1 MEAHTMNINI
11 EFLVMEASAAQ
22 TGVVPPNFCNHP
34 TFQALNEH
42 ELDLARPA
50 LTASSFLDPDG
61 SWSLRR
67 LVDRLEQIGDMIHWL
82 EQEGPRIEP
91 ALQTRLERY
100 TGAPIPAGLQY
111 VLYAGGTDGGFAPDS
126 NALYLNITLYSRH
139 DTFLDTLAHECY
151 HAREKG
157 RSALEKR
164 EEFSARGPL
173 QRILMAAAEEGIAT
187 LVEFDGLLENDHAAK
202 RRRPAPEGAAQ
213 LCSLL
218 TRYIADRRTGP
229 ELENAF
235 FNSDCCYSAGLYI
248 AHAIWSRFGREGLE
262 LWSRDGDLDRYMQ
275 KFASC
280 PQAVPWPLEAL
291 DMLLT

>member
-1 MEAHTMNINI
+1 MNINI
-11 EFLVMEASAAQ
+11 EFLTMEANAAQ
-22 TGVVPPNFCNHP
+22 AGIVPPDFCHHP
-34 TFQALNEH
+34 TFQALHRH
-42 ELDLARPA
+42 ELELDRPA
-50 LTASSFLDPDG
+50 LTTSSFLDPDG

-67 LVDRLEQIGDMIHWL
+67 LADQLEQISDMIHWL
-82 EQEGPRIEP
+82 EQESPRIEQ

-100 TGAPIPAGLQY
+100 TEAPIPAGLQY

-126 NALYLNITLYSRH
+126 NALYLNMTLYSRH
-139 DTFLDTLAHECY
+139 DTSLDTLAHECY

-157 RSALEKR
+157 PSALEKR
-164 EEFSARGPL
+164 EEFSAREPL

-187 LVEFDGLLENDHAAK
+187 LVQFDGLLENGHAAK
-202 RRRPAPEGAAQ
+202 RYRPAPEGAAQ

-218 TRYIADRRTGP
+218 TRYIAGGLTGA
-229 ELENAF
+229 ELESAF

-248 AHAIWSRFGREGLE
+248 AHGVWDRFGREGLE
-262 LWSRDGDLDRYMQ
+262 LWSRDGSLDSYMQ

-280 PQAVPWPLEAL
+280 PQAVQWPSEAL